1 MSQNPQAG
9 ETHSPLISTRRG
21 ALGTLG
27 LGALAY
33 LSTNAPAAAVTTAGN
48 QPKVTINPAAGRTTA
63 TTTAA
68 ASRTLQLV
76 PFDASNLPQEWVL
89 RQGNELKIYYSYL
102 VACRL
107 QRLTPEQIIHAH
119 AKQHGLLWNS
129 LPPRSLWR
137 QMVPTLR
144 VIDRVAME
152 LGQPVGEIVSAYRS
166 PSYNATCP
174 GARSGSWHQANVAV
188 DVKFAAG
195 PSSVAGA
202 ARKIRGTGIFR
213 GGVGLYDTFTHIDTR
228 GENVDW

>member
-1 MSQNPQAG
+1 M
-9 ETHSPLISTRRG
+9 
-21 ALGTLG
+21 
-27 LGALAY
+27 
-33 LSTNAPAAAVTTAGN
+33 AAVTGN
-48 QPKVTINPAAGRTTA
+48 APPKVTVNPSLTRTTSPVNTNTA
-63 TTTAA
+63 TAK
-68 ASRTLQLV
+68 TLQVL
-76 PFDASNLPQEWVL
+76 PFDSSNLPQEWVQ

-107 QRLTPEQIIHAH
+107 QHLTPEQIIDAH

-152 LGQPVGEIVSAYRS
+152 LGQPVGEIVSAYRC
-166 PSYNATCP
+166 PAYNATCP

-202 ARKIRGTGIFR
+202 ARKLRGAGLFR
-213 GGVGLYDTFTHIDTR
+213 GGVGLYDTFTHVDTR

>member
-1 MSQNPQAG
+1 MSQNPDTG
-9 ETHSPLISTRRG
+9 ETRSPLLSSRRG

-27 LGALAY
+27 FGALAY
-33 LSTNAPAAAVTTAGN
+33 LSTNAPAAAATTGGN
-48 QPKVTINPAAGRTTA
+48 QPKVTINPVAGKTTA
-63 TTTAA
+63 TTAG
-68 ASRTLQLV
+68 ASKGLQLV

-89 RQGNELKIYYSYL
+89 RQGNELKVYYSYL

-107 QRLTPEQIIHAH
+107 QRLTPEQIIQAH

-188 DVKFAAG
+188 DVKFAAS

-202 ARKIRGTGIFR
+202 ARTIRSAGLFR
-213 GGVGLYDTFTHIDTR
+213 GGVGRYDTFTHIDTR